1 MNSQASSETSCF
13 ILDHRRLWW
22 LAHDDEFLVGL
33 HDDAGKLREPNA
45 HVNESIS
52 LQHTASR
59 EIGDFQL
66 VIHLRWIGPVRLNG
80 ARIIVL
86 GVDRSI
92 IGKQRMT
99 FKAQWLLQLRRYHIA
114 QGGAGS

>member
-1 MNSQASSETSCF
+1 MNSQASSKASCF

-33 HDDAGKLREPNA
+33 HDDTGKLREPDA
-45 HVNESIS
+45 HVNESIP
-52 LQHTASR
+52 LQNTASR

-66 VIHLRWIGPVRLNG
+66 VIHLSWIGPVGLNG

-99 FKAQWLLQLRRYHIA
+99 FKAQWFL
-114 QGGAGS
+114 

>member
-1 MNSQASSETSCF
+1 MHLQASSETSCL

-33 HDDAGKLREPNA
+33 HDDTGKLREPNA
-45 HVNESIS
+45 HMNESIS

-59 EIGDFQL
+59 KIGDFQL
-66 VIHLRWIGPVRLNG
+66 VIHLRWISPVRLNG

-86 GVDRSI
+86 GVD
-92 IGKQRMT
+92 
-99 FKAQWLLQLRRYHIA
+99 
-114 QGGAGS
+114 